1 MFGRVSRSSISLE
14 LQEMVI
20 KVQVVSSVF
29 IFNHV
34 SDYKIG
40 QPEAGVGF
48 VNHKYDYRPNWTC
61 HQLIIMVTCTLT
73 ISKIK
78 KKTKQNQE
86 KKIIRDFLCKISK
99 I

>member
-61 HQLIIMVTCTLT
+61 HQLIIMVTCTLK
-73 ISKIK
+73 ISKN
-78 KKTKQNQE
+78 TKQN
-86 KKIIRDFLCKISK
+86 K
-99 I
+99 